1 MTGHSSP
8 KAPWLRT
15 RRTQLRVQLP
25 VVFQNRKQCPRRR
38 RDEGNGNRYLRVY
51 CAGQSEND
59 LRNQS
64 SRYERRENRRCHSTE
79 SDPKQ

>member
-25 VVFQNRKQCPRRR
+25 VVFQNWKQCPQRR
-38 RDEGNGNRYLRVY
+38 RDEGNGYRYLRVY
-51 CAGQSEND
+51 RAGQPDNADETKCQSKTD
-59 LRNQS
+59 QPRN
-64 SRYERRENRRCHSTE
+64 
-79 SDPKQ
+79 